1 MCGARGLTAAA
12 GAPTMQAAGVCGPED
27 GVGVASHGGGEA
39 GSDRVVVREAW
50 GREGPRQPWLF
61 SRPGVTSRML
71 WFLVTWVPRLGA
83 GI

>member
-1 MCGARGLTAAA
+1 
-12 GAPTMQAAGVCGPED
+12 MQEAGVCGPED
-27 GVGVASHGGGEA
+27 GFGVVSHNGGEA
-39 GSDRVVVREAW
+39 WAGLVVVREAW